1 MLITTSHPIKKGG
14 IYLGKLDG
22 RVALVTGGAR
32 GIGAATVQRFVEEGA
47 KVVFTDILVDEG
59 QALQKEIGKNCTFL
73 KQDVSDEKRWAEVID
88 ETEKLYGPINVL
100 VNNAGILLTKTIEDT
115 TVEEYNNMVFIN
127 QTSVF
132 MGMKAVLESM
142 KRAGKGSIVNMSSAG
157 GLIGTP
163 GNVAYGAT
171 KFAIRGMTKVA
182 ALEYAQYNIRVNS
195 VHPAITLTPMI
206 QQDDSIEIVEQ
217 VAKTLP
223 LGRGSE
229 PVECA
234 EMILFLASDESSFS
248 TGSEFITDGGL
259 TAS

>member
-1 MLITTSHPIKKGG
+1 M
-14 IYLGKLDG
+14 GKLEG
-22 RVALVTGGAR
+22 KVALVTGGSR
-32 GIGAATVQRFVEEGA
+32 GIGAATVERFIEEGA

-59 QALQKEIGKNCTFL
+59 KKLAEKLGDNANFL
-73 KQDVSDEKRWAEVID
+73 EQDVSDEERWYEVIE
-88 ETEKLYGPINVL
+88 ETEKLFGPIHVL
-100 VNNAGILLTKTIEDT
+100 VNNAGTLITKNIEDT
-115 TVEEYNNMVFIN
+115 SVEEYNRLVTIN

-132 MGMKAVLESM
+132 IGMKAILPSM
-142 KRAGKGSIVNMSSAG
+142 KRAGKGSIVNLSSAG

-171 KFAIRGMTKVA
+171 KFAVRGMTKVA
-182 ALEYAQYNIRVNS
+182 ALEYAEHNIRVNS

-206 QQDDSIEIVEQ
+206 QQDDSVEIVDQ

-223 LGRGSE
+223 LGRGSD